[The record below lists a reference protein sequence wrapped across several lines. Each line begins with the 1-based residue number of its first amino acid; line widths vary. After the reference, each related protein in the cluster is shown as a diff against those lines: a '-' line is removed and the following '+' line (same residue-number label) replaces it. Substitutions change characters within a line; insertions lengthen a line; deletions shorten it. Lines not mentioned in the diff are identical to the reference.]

1 MAYVF
6 NNLPAATITAKRL
19 NDGEYVDPN
28 KQYTI
33 QGTNRDENS
42 CDNAATQIN
51 KIFTII
57 NTEVAAQFMKRESKE
72 EAVEQ

>member
-19 NDGEYVDPN
+19 NDGYVDPS

-33 QGTNRDENS
+33 QGTNRNENS

-51 KIFTII
+51 KIFAII
-57 NTEVAAQFMKRESKE
+57 NTEVAAQYMKRESKE
-72 EAVEQ
+72 EATEE